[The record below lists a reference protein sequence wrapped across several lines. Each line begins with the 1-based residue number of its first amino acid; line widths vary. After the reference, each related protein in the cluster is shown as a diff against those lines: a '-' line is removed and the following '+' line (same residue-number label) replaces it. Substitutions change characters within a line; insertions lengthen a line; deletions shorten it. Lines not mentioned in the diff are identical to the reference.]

1 MKTEEQI
8 LAEIEIHK
16 KTNATAKVALLEER
30 LNLLRN
36 GPVKN
41 TEEKVKAEAPIEE
54 NETVSPPKE
63 VASAEV
69 SPIQKI
75 EKDHEAEIDQKRD
88 EMAAELEKMKQ
99 SGLSWPEIT
108 ESTGVKAPWMVIKS
122 WKKRQSKSQ

>member
-16 KTNATAKVALLEER
+16 KTNATAKIALLEER
-30 LNLLRN
+30 LNLLRY

-41 TEEKVKAEAPIEE
+41 TEEETKVETPIEE

-63 VASAEV
+63 VV

-75 EKDHEAEIDQKRD
+75 EQDHEAEIDQKRD